1 MASAIENLEKMLAG
15 GRDNALL
22 RFSLGSEYLKQQAAA
37 AAAEHFARAV
47 KHDPGYSAAWK
58 MLGRALSEAGRPA
71 EALEAYRQG
80 IAVAE
85 NKGDIQAA
93 REMKVFAR
101 RIAKLMAAKPE

>member
-15 GRDNALL
+15 GRDGALL
-22 RFSLGSEYLKQQAAA
+22 RFSLGSEYLKQQDAA

-47 KHDPGYSAAWK
+47 KYDPGYSAAWK
-58 MLGRALSEAGRPA
+58 MLGRALNEAGRPA

-80 IAVAE
+80 VAVAE

-101 RIAKLMAAKPE
+101 RIANLMAAKPK